1 MTVPAVF
8 INIRPQIKLLAADSA
23 LDKSISTFEVESG
36 PTASASGE
44 KVRIRT
50 VPDPQNWFKRKNQ
63 SFVATK
69 AKTKI

>member
-23 LDKSISTFEVESG
+23 LDKCISTFEVESG
-36 PTASASGE
+36 PTASAAGE
-44 KVRIRT
+44 KVRIKT
-50 VPDPQNWFKRKNQ
+50 VPDPQNLLIRK